1 MAAYGDDG
9 DDNDNEGDNKD
20 VDEYGNAVGDE
31 TGGTGGGGDEY
42 GSKTPPAGVGS
53 EFGPPTDEDGFKVL
67 GLVIFNFI
75 FEKLSLYT
83 FLNRLFH
90 TENSKFS
97 N

>member
-9 DDNDNEGDNKD
+9 DDNDNEGDSKD

-31 TGGTGGGGDEY
+31 TGGAGGGGGDEY

-67 GLVIFNFI
+67 GLVIFHF
-75 FEKLSLYT
+75 FLRYSHSLYT
-83 FLNRLFH
+83 
-90 TENSKFS
+90 S
-97 N
+97 